1 MMTELKDTRKVVG
14 GGTTEYANLDYLKL
28 VLAYL
33 VVLRHCGQAFF
44 PDFSAY
50 RVVVTN
56 SISPIAVP
64 CFFVISG
71 FLFFRKSM
79 TLKSLYQQVLR
90 VARLYAV
97 WSLIYLPLRVFLAYK
112 TRSLNWGFILSFI
125 QDAVFSGTYYHL
137 WYLPSLVVALVIVYL
152 LRRANKKSVAFGIL
166 TVLYLAAL
174 LTDTYIDL
182 VPGINRYYQLYKE
195 VFVTSRNGLFV
206 GAMFVYIGGLIADH
220 EHTLSAK
227 PAKRYNSCF
236 LICAVLQF
244 VESYLIYRLTNKTV
258 VNITAISVLISPLI
272 VICVLKARNKCK
284 RESAMVCRYMSTLI
298 YCSHVYVMF
307 AVQHLSISNNY
318 VSTIITIVMV
328 TLFGIA
334 FAGLVKKKKVMFLV

>member
-1 MMTELKDTRKVVG
+1 MWG

-71 FLFFRKSM
+71 FLFFRKST
-79 TLKSLYQQVLR
+79 TLKSLYRQALR
-90 VARLYAV
+90 VTRLYAV

-112 TRSLNWGFILSFI
+112 TRGLNWGFIPSFI
-125 QDAVFSGTYYHL
+125 QDAVFGGTYYHL

-152 LRRANKKSVAFGIL
+152 LRRANKKGVVFGIL
-166 TVLYLAAL
+166 TVLFSTAL
-174 LTDTYIDL
+174 LTDTYINL
-182 VPGINRYYQLYKE
+182 VPGLNRYYQLYQAI
-195 VFVTSRNGLFV
+195 FVTSRNGLFV
-206 GAMFVYIGGLIADH
+206 GAIFVYIGGWIADH
-220 EHTLSAK
+220 EHTLLTR
-227 PAKRYNSCF
+227 PAKGYNRCF
-236 LICAVLQF
+236 LICTVLQL

-258 VNITAISVLISPLI
+258 VNITAISVLISPLL
-272 VICVLKARNKCK
+272 VICALKVSNKSK
-284 RESAMVCRYMSTLI
+284 RESTVFCRHMSTLI
-298 YCSHVYVMF
+298 YCSHVYVIF
-307 AVQHLSISNNY
+307 FVQHFSMLNNY
-318 VSTIITIVMV
+318 VSTIITIVII
-328 TLFGIA
+328 TLLGIV
-334 FAGLVKKKKVMFLV
+334 FAGLIQIKKVEYLV